1 MTRIIPVFV
10 NSSKIELPTE
20 STALDAVRLWSEA
33 AAGEVLAGTRV
44 ITDDRGLPIVPETT
58 VHGGSIFRLIPAR
71 AAGEADDSDGARE
84 ALDASDDGAA

>member
-10 NSSKIELPTE
+10 NSNKIELPTE

-33 AAGEVLAGTRV
+33 AANEVLAGTRV

-58 VHGGSIFRLIPAR
+58 VHGGSIFRLVPAR
-71 AAGEADDSDGARE
+71 AAGEASDALPVLDV
-84 ALDASDDGAA
+84 LDASDDRAK